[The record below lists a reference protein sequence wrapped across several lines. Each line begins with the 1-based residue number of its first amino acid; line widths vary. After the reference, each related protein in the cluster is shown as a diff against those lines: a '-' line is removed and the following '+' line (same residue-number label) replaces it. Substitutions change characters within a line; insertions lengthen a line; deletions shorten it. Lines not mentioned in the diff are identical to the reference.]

1 MATSNEPDSAS
12 RAAGR
17 SAPAF
22 WRWPLHWQIL
32 LGLLIG
38 AWIGYLIGHDAVASL
53 SADVAPENAG
63 RMAADRATSTWAY
76 LAFDLVGDLFLQ
88 GLKLIIVP
96 LITSSI
102 LLAIVNI
109 GARGGFGR
117 LGLKT
122 LGYYLTTS
130 LIAIVIGLTLINLVA
145 PGTTDAA
152 PPVGGGAV
160 AEAEASHQTRGI
172 LEGRDL
178 SAFAEDQAQVQQKAG
193 GKTGRDF
200 LDVFRQ
206 MVPPNVVAAA
216 AKGQLLGL
224 IVVSLLVGYFLARSE
239 GKPRE
244 VIEAFVQG
252 VYDITLRITDIV
264 LRLAPVGVLG
274 LLAASF
280 AEQYAKL
287 APDARFEEFLA
298 GISLFALTAF
308 AALAAHLLIV
318 MPLILALVARVNPL
332 RHYRAMAPALVT
344 AFSTASSSATLPL
357 TMECGE
363 DRAGV
368 SNKTTSFVL
377 PLGATINMDGTA
389 LYECVAAIFI
399 CQAFGLELTFAQQF
413 MIVLT
418 ALFTSVGVA
427 GVPAASL
434 VAIVVI
440 LQAVQA
446 QLPPG
451 TLPEGAMLVTGLGL
465 LMVFDRPLD
474 MCRTAV
480 NVFSD
485 SVGAVTIARS
495 EGETN
500 ILTRPATSAAQ
511 PQTSQ

>member
-1 MATSNEPDSAS
+1 MAPPSDSDSDAHPHH
-12 RAAGR
+12 AN
-17 SAPAF
+17 APAAWAV

-38 AWIGYLIGHDAVASL
+38 AGIGYLIGHDAVASL
-53 SADVAPENAG
+53 PADIAPEKAG
-63 RMAADRATSTWAY
+63 REAADRATGTWAY
-76 LAFDLVGDLFLQ
+76 LAFDLIGDLFLQ

-96 LITSSI
+96 LVTSSI
-102 LLAIVNI
+102 MLAIVNI

-122 LGYYLTTS
+122 LAYYLSTS
-130 LIAIVIGLTLINLVA
+130 LIAILIGLTLINLIA
-145 PGTTDAA
+145 PGTSDATI
-152 PPVGGGAV
+152 PGEGGV
-160 AEAEASHQTRGI
+160 AADTSDRSRGI

-178 SAFAEDQAQVQQKAG
+178 SAFAEDQADVEEKAG
-193 GKTGRDF
+193 DKTGRDF

-206 MVPPNVVAAA
+206 MIPPNVVAAA
-216 AKGQLLGL
+216 ANGQLLGL

-244 VIEAFVQG
+244 VIEAFIQG

-264 LRLAPVGVLG
+264 LRLAPIGVLG
-274 LLAASF
+274 LLAATF

-287 APDARFEEFLA
+287 APDARFEEFLT

-308 AALAAHLLIV
+308 AALATHLLIV
-318 MPLILALVARVNPL
+318 MPLILSLVARVNPL

-344 AFSTASSSATLPL
+344 AFSTASSAATLPL
-357 TMECGE
+357 TMECVE

-368 SNKTTSFVL
+368 SNKTASFVL
-377 PLGATINMDGTA
+377 PLGATVNMDGTA

-399 CQAFGLELTFAQQF
+399 CQAFGLELTVAQQF
-413 MIVLT
+413 MIVIT
-418 ALFTSVGVA
+418 ALLTSVGVA

-451 TLPEGAMLVTGLGL
+451 TLPEGALLVTGLGL

-485 SVGAVTIARS
+485 SVGAVTIAKT
-495 EGETN
+495 EGETDV
-500 ILTRPATSAAQ
+500 LTRRGS
-511 PQTSQ
+511 S

>member
-1 MATSNEPDSAS
+1 MAPPSDSDSDARPDRSDAP
-12 RAAGR
+12 AAW
-17 SAPAF
+17 AF

-38 AWIGYLIGHDAVASL
+38 AGIGYLIGHDAVASL
-53 SADVAPENAG
+53 PADIAPEKAG
-63 RMAADRATSTWAY
+63 SEAVELATGTWAY

-96 LITSSI
+96 LVTSSI
-102 LLAIVNI
+102 VLAIVNI

-122 LGYYLTTS
+122 LGYYLSTS
-130 LIAIVIGLTLINLVA
+130 LIAILIGLTLINLVA

-152 PPVGGGAV
+152 APVAAAPGAV
-160 AEAEASHQTRGI
+160 ANDAGETRGI

-178 SAFAEDQAQVQQKAG
+178 SAFAADQQAVEEKAG
-193 GKTGRDF
+193 GKKGSDF
-200 LDVFRQ
+200 LDVFRE
-206 MVPPNVVAAA
+206 MIPPNVVAAA
-216 AKGQLLGL
+216 ANGQLLGL

-244 VIEAFVQG
+244 VIQAFTQG
-252 VYDITLRITDIV
+252 VYDITLRITEVV
-264 LRLAPVGVLG
+264 LRLAPIGVLG
-274 LLAASF
+274 LLAATF

-287 APDARFEEFLA
+287 APDARFEEFLT

-318 MPLILALVARVNPL
+318 MPLILSLVARVNPL
-332 RHYRAMAPALVT
+332 RHYRAMAPALIT
-344 AFSTASSSATLPL
+344 AFSTASSSSTLPL
-357 TMECGE
+357 TMECVE

-368 SNKTTSFVL
+368 SNKTASFVL
-377 PLGATINMDGTA
+377 PLGATVNMDGTA

-413 MIVLT
+413 MIVIT
-418 ALFTSVGVA
+418 ALLTSVGVA

-446 QLPPG
+446 QLPAG
-451 TLPEGAMLVTGLGL
+451 TLPEGALLVTGLGL

-495 EGETN
+495 EGETDV
-500 ILTRPATSAAQ
+500 LTSRGAS
-511 PQTSQ
+511 

>member
-1 MATSNEPDSAS
+1 MADSNGDNP
-12 RAAGR
+12 
-17 SAPAF
+17 APADGHSPAAF

-38 AWIGYLIGHDAVASL
+38 AGIGYLIGHDAVASL
-53 SADVAPENAG
+53 PENIAREKAG
-63 RMAADRATSTWAY
+63 SEAVELATGTWAY

-96 LITSSI
+96 LVTSSI
-102 LLAIVNI
+102 MLAIVNI

-130 LIAIVIGLTLINLVA
+130 FLAILIGLTLINLVA
-145 PGTTDAA
+145 PGTTAST
-152 PPVGGGAV
+152 PPAGEAV
-160 AEAEASHQTRGI
+160 AAADPTVQTRGI

-178 SAFAEDQAQVQQKAG
+178 TAFAEDQAAVEEKAG

-216 AKGQLLGL
+216 ANGQLLGL

-244 VIEAFVQG
+244 VLQAFIQG

-264 LRLAPVGVLG
+264 LRLAPIGVLG
-274 LLAASF
+274 LLAATF

-287 APDARFEEFLA
+287 APDARFEEFLT

-318 MPLILALVARVNPL
+318 MPLILSLVARVNPL
-332 RHYRAMAPALVT
+332 RHYQAMAPALVT

-357 TMECGE
+357 TMECVE

-368 SNKTTSFVL
+368 SNKTASFVL
-377 PLGATINMDGTA
+377 PLGATVNMDGTA

-413 MIVLT
+413 MIVIT
-418 ALFTSVGVA
+418 ALLTSVGVA

-451 TLPEGAMLVTGLGL
+451 TLPEGVMLVTGLGL

-485 SVGAVTIARS
+485 SVGSVTIGKT
-495 EGETN
+495 EGEDG
-500 ILTRPATSAAQ
+500 ILTRPAAS
-511 PQTSQ
+511 